1 MLNTTY
7 SILVA
12 DDEPSVQS
20 LLKDILLKEGY
31 KVILAG
37 NGEEAVCSFR
47 QYSPDL
53 VLLDVRMP
61 VMDGIE
67 AFRLI
72 RRENQEVLI
81 IMMTAYGT
89 IETAVQAMKM
99 GAFDY
104 LVKPFN
110 LEELKVVIK
119 KALEMH
125 SMSAELKTLRQEL
138 ADKYNLGNIIFKSKA
153 MQEVLNLA
161 DIVSKSDA
169 TVLLRGESGTGKD
182 LLARYIHTHSLR
194 ARGPFVKIHCG
205 ALPETLVESELF
217 GYERGA
223 FTGATTRKPGKFELA
238 RGGTLFLDEIGE
250 ISPVIQVKLLHALQY
265 KEFER
270 LGGTETLKTDAR
282 LIAATNKNLEEAM
295 SKKEFREDLFYR
307 LNVIP
312 IYLPPLRERKE
323 DLPHLVDY
331 FIRHFC
337 QKLKRSPLSV
347 SQETLTLLTAYDW
360 PGNIRELENTIERAV
375 LLSSGPQITPQV
387 LPLSI
392 NKYKDSQNHLFINS
406 SERPLKEVMG
416 DIEKHIIK
424 KVLEETGGNR
434 SRAAEKLGISRRALH
449 YKLVE
454 YGFQTEE

>member
-1 MLNTTY
+1 MTSTSYN
-7 SILVA
+7 ILVA

-31 KVILAG
+31 NVILSS
-37 NGEEAVCSFR
+37 NGLEAINSFR
-47 QYSPDL
+47 NFSPDL
-53 VLLDVRMP
+53 ILLDVRMP
-61 VMDGIE
+61 VMDGLE
-67 AFRLI
+67 AFKII
-72 RRENQEVLI
+72 RQENQEVLI
-81 IMMTAYGT
+81 IMITAYGT

-125 SMSAELKTLRQEL
+125 NMSTELKSLRQEF
-138 ADKYNLGNIIFKSKA
+138 ADKYNLQNIVFKSKA

-182 LLARYIHTHSLR
+182 LLARYIHSRSLR
-194 ARGPFVKIHCG
+194 ARGPFIKIHCG

-217 GYERGA
+217 GYEKGA

-250 ISPVIQVKLLHALQY
+250 ISPSIQVKLLHALQY

-282 LIAATNKNLEEAM
+282 LIATTNKNLEEAM

-331 FIRHFC
+331 FVGHFC
-337 QKLKRSPLSV
+337 KKLKRPPLTV
-347 SQETLTLLTAYDW
+347 SQETITLLTAYDW

-375 LLSSGPQITPQV
+375 ILSTGPQITPHV
-387 LPLSI
+387 LPRSI
-392 NKYKDSQNHLFINS
+392 NKYKDSQAQFLITPT
-406 SERPLKEVMG
+406 ERPLRDVMA
-416 DIEKHIIK
+416 DIEKQIIK
-424 KVLEETGGNR
+424 KVLQETGGNR
-434 SRAAEKLGISRRALH
+434 SKAAEKLGISRRALH

-454 YGFQTEE
+454 YGFQSGE